1 MNKETLEAAT
11 KTSIGQILRYIGED
25 PTRDGLKDTP
35 SRVLKSFQE
44 LYGGYQQNPKDLF
57 TVFEDKKYD
66 SMVVLKNIELYSM
79 CEHHMLPFYGTAHV
93 AYVPSK
99 GKVVGIS
106 KLARLVDLYAK
117 RLQIQ
122 ERICEQVTDALM
134 KYLKPKGAACI
145 IEARHMCMCARGVGK
160 QNSVMITS
168 SLKGVFRTELSVKE
182 ELLSF
187 IK

>member
-1 MNKETLEAAT
+1 
-11 KTSIGQILRYIGED
+11 
-25 PTRDGLKDTP
+25 
-35 SRVLKSFQE
+35 
-44 LYGGYQQNPKDLF
+44 
-57 TVFEDKKYD
+57 
-66 SMVVLKNIELYSM
+66 LYSM